1 MREDRWKIHALTG
14 QLHWR
19 TFASPAQA
27 SMYQHWM
34 MTKETD
40 MFIELGTVSAAT
52 KGFQPGVQQD
62 PPIGSKKVN
71 LVLRVAT

>member
-1 MREDRWKIHALTG
+1 
-14 QLHWR
+14 
-19 TFASPAQA
+19 
-27 SMYQHWM
+27 
-34 MTKETD
+34 